1 MVFPLPVN
9 MFCPDINVCVHP
21 DALYAVREGNVSS
34 AENGGG
40 TPQGGWGIWG
50 VVFYIKAIV
59 LLPQL
64 HVTSIYSATRLC
76 YLSGPPSTPSSP
88 ALTSQK

>member
-1 MVFPLPVN
+1 

-40 TPQGGWGIWG
+40 YATGWVGDMGGG
-50 VVFYIKAIV
+50 
-59 LLPQL
+59 LL
-64 HVTSIYSATRLC
+64 H
-76 YLSGPPSTPSSP
+76 
-88 ALTSQK
+88 